1 MSTEPS
7 VNPWR
12 KFQQLLP
19 GNLRTVGVV
28 ASNNGDGTS
37 TVTLRDGSNVTVA
50 GEGVAPG
57 DTALIVDGELGAKVP
72 TLEQVGVVV

>member
-19 GNLRTVGVV
+19 GGLRTVGVV

-37 TVTLRDGSNVTVA
+37 TVTLRDGSNITVA
-50 GEGVAPG
+50 GEGVVQG
-57 DTALIVDGELGAKVP
+57 DSALIVDGVLGAKVP
-72 TLEQVGVVV
+72 ALVQVGVTV